1 MTLNKIELQN
11 LRKLINNQN
20 IFYNKLINYADY
32 AVDPQIK
39 QIFNETAKESLIIKE
54 KLSIFIKSN

>member
-1 MTLNKIELQN
+1 MKLNHIELQN
-11 LRKLINNQN
+11 LRKLINSQD

-39 QIFNETAKESLIIKE
+39 QIFNQSARESLINKE
-54 KLSIFIKSN
+54 KLAMFIK